1 MLIELMLSLCICI
14 CQEPGQL
21 FNKVPEVPES
31 RVAFSL
37 ADFVKK
43 YNLGIPVAGYYFR
56 ARHGD

>member
-1 MLIELMLSLCICI
+1 VYCI